1 MINYQYTIDCRSS
14 NIEIDSIQYNMNKRN
29 DGTEDFM
36 ALCVYLDSIVSVDI
50 ISVNFDFITNKLTV
64 LLLERIDDN
73 TFTHIGDVVLTEV
86 ELNA

>member
-1 MINYQYTIDCRSS
+1 
-14 NIEIDSIQYNMNKRN
+14 MNKRN